1 MNTMNIDIPHIAN
14 LAALRVE
21 DSELPRLRQE
31 MEEILSMVQHL
42 PELTAELP
50 PDPQNVMELRA
61 DLVRESGL
69 TQTELLQ
76 NAPAVHS
83 GCPIVPQTVQESGS

>member
-1 MNTMNIDIPHIAN
+1 MKTMNIDIPHIAK
-14 LAALRVE
+14 LAAIRVE
-21 DSELPRLRQE
+21 ESELPRLRQE
-31 MEEILSMVQHL
+31 MKEMLSMVEHL
-42 PELTAELP
+42 PELTAELK

-61 DLVRESGL
+61 DRIRESGL
-69 TQTELLQ
+69 TRTELLQ